1 MTDQRDV
8 LIAVVGGV
16 AVGLLA
22 LAFPSWVALLGLIPA
37 AVASFD
43 FARRRQ
49 IQPIGLLLLAA
60 ALTAGLPTGLAF
72 VNAARTPD
80 TTFDPA
86 MAAVFALACGALVL
100 GVMLMLIP
108 RDEPPALPLEPLA
121 PPVSVAATESVAGT
135 APTEPEPAAPTDLA
149 STTDPTGM
157 TDPAG
162 TAAASAATGPEAPA

>member
-1 MTDQRDV
+1 VTDQRDV
-8 LIAVVGGV
+8 LMAVVGGV

-72 VNAARTPD
+72 VNAARTPGA
-80 TTFDPA
+80 TFDPA
-86 MAAVFALACGALVL
+86 LAAVFALACGALVL

-108 RDEPPALPLEPLA
+108 RDEPAALPLEPLA
-121 PPVSVAATESVAGT
+121 PPVSAAATESVAGT
-135 APTEPEPAAPTDLA
+135 APTEPEPAA
-149 STTDPTGM
+149 S

-162 TAAASAATGPEAPA
+162 TAEASAATGPEAPA